1 MPLSHTIRR
10 LVTTKVLQNYSYMS
24 ALNILGALISL
35 LVYPYVIRVV
45 GSEQYGLYVFLLAV
59 VMYFQAV
66 LDYGFDQPAARAI
79 VQNRDDIAAQSCI
92 ISTVF
97 IAKILLLTGVI
108 VLGGIIIAAI
118 PYLRQNALL
127 ISILFLQPI
136 STILLPV
143 WYFQGIKDMRSV
155 TIIQLCI
162 RLLQIPFIFWL
173 VRSEED
179 IMIYALIISTTTL
192 LGGIIGFLTVIR
204 HGIRLVRVPVASI
217 RTLFKDGTPFFLTT
231 MTGMI
236 KERTL
241 TVLIGAMCGMQEVAI
256 YDLANKIVQ
265 IPRLFTQSIN
275 AALFPEVVDNAPAR
289 RVQRILK
296 YERII
301 ALSIILCIIAL
312 GYPAIYLLGGE
323 NMLGAYPLAI
333 ILSFTIYTYLVVGA
347 YLQFVFIPHNKYYYV
362 SLNQL
367 VALVS
372 CFLLCGIG
380 LVFTHSTMLFAV
392 SLVLSGF
399 AEIIFCRYIC
409 HKTHLL

>member
-1 MPLSHTIRR
+1 MSLEHTIRR
-10 LVTTKVLQNYSYMS
+10 LKATKVLQNYSYMS
-24 ALNILGALISL
+24 ALNIFGALISL
-35 LVYPYVIRVV
+35 LIYPYVIRVV

-66 LDYGFDQPAARAI
+66 LDYGFDQPAAKAI
-79 VQNRDDIAAQSCI
+79 VQNKDDIGAQSRI
-92 ISTVF
+92 LSTVL
-97 IAKILLLTGVI
+97 IAKIFLLIGILIVAGFIIYVI
-108 VLGGIIIAAI
+108 PI
-118 PYLRQNALL
+118 LRQNALL
-127 ISILFLQPI
+127 IGILFIQPV

-162 RLLQIPFIFWL
+162 RLLQIPFIFWF
-173 VRSEED
+173 VCAPED
-179 IMIYALIISTTTL
+179 ILLYALIISATTL
-192 LGGIIGFLTVIR
+192 LGGFVGVLTILR
-204 HGIRLVRVPVASI
+204 HGIRFVRVPINAIHSLL
-217 RTLFKDGTPFFLTT
+217 REGTPFFLTT
-231 MTGMI
+231 ITGMI

-241 TVLIGAMCGMQEVAI
+241 TIVIGAMCGMQEVAV

-275 AALFPEVVDNAPAR
+275 AALFPEVVDNAPAQ

-296 YERII
+296 HERII
-301 ALSIILCIIAL
+301 ALIIVLCIILL
-312 GYPAIYLLGGE
+312 GYPAIYLLGGK

-362 SLNQL
+362 ALNQL

-380 LVFTHSTMLFAV
+380 LFFTHSTLLFAL

-399 AEIIFCRYIC
+399 AEIGFCRYIC

>member
-1 MPLSHTIRR
+1 MSLKHTIRR
-10 LVTTKVLQNYSYMS
+10 LLATKVLQNYSYMS
-24 ALNILGALISL
+24 ALNIFGALISL
-35 LVYPYVIRVV
+35 LIYPYVIRVV
-45 GSEQYGLYVFLLAV
+45 GSEQYGLYVFLMAV

-66 LDYGFDQPAARAI
+66 LDYGFDQPAAKAI
-79 VQNRDDIAAQSCI
+79 VQNKDDIVAQSRILSTVIMAKIFLLVCVFIIAGLI
-92 ISTVF
+92 IS
-97 IAKILLLTGVI
+97 VI
-108 VLGGIIIAAI
+108 PVLRG
-118 PYLRQNALL
+118 NALL
-127 ISILFLQPI
+127 ISILFFQPI

-162 RLLQIPFIFWL
+162 RLLQIPFIFLL
-173 VRSEED
+173 VHSPAD
-179 IMIYALIISTTTL
+179 ILVYALIISTTTL
-192 LGGIIGFLTVIR
+192 LGGVVGLLTVIR
-204 HGIRLVRVPVASI
+204 RGIRLVRVPVSAVY
-217 RTLFKDGTPFFLTT
+217 TLFREGTPFFLTT

-241 TVLIGAMCGMQEVAI
+241 TIVIGAMCGMQEVAI

-275 AALFPEVVDNAPAR
+275 AALFPEVVDNAPAM

-296 YERII
+296 HERII
-301 ALSIILCIIAL
+301 ALVIVLCVIIL
-312 GYPAIYLLGGE
+312 GYPAVYLLGGE

-362 SLNQL
+362 ALNQL
-367 VALVS
+367 VALIS

-380 LVFTHSTMLFAV
+380 LLFTHSTMLFAI

-399 AEIIFCRYIC
+399 AEIGFCRYIC
-409 HKTHLL
+409 HKTHML